1 MNTTIKI
8 RENKQLLRSLLT
20 EAPLVASKVDEFPNF
35 KPVKK
40 WPTETANF
48 ERLLIALG
56 GQPWPLPFS
65 GVHAYEFKVGDD
77 LIWVYN
83 DKEAYSTNNALKMYA
98 GVDKEFSPDG
108 LTFFKTKE
116 LKQKQGAIERKNG
129 RLVWKPVPEEEA
141 EEKQSEDWVDYLQL
155 GLSIVGLVPGWG
167 DILDIVNAIIS
178 FIRYKWGEHA
188 GDNWMLVDGFIN
200 LIGAMPVV
208 GSVISLSVKSVF
220 KGVKGGFQRVGDL
233 FATALRQGKSAD
245 EIWIMLR
252 DSGQLDAR
260 TLNQLAN
267 GMGDIAGVVKSFR
280 EKSRW
285 ALSDDAIRA
294 LDEFENF
301 MRTNASGADEIF
313 KAATKRADDVIQG
326 GEDLTTL
333 GRQMGRGK
341 GLLKTRRD
349 VDLGW
354 DIIQKILPRG
364 ITNKLANTFTR
375 TIKPAE
381 LSRLKAAMSARW
393 IRKFDNPDQL
403 AALIRSTPES
413 RLFPGA
419 RWNTR
424 DVRDFLRMAQGNPA
438 YYNQLKRIAA
448 NDAMSKNNP
457 LYVNFMNSEANAF
470 AQFLSPE
477 SGMIKEMFQRWNNL
491 LPVLWGDLKDMG
503 EDVLI
508 TSGIETKDDVNG
520 FFWPLLKTAID
531 KTETVLSDENEK
543 PFTGKVKA
551 FVSGS
556 YETVDKSALGAFFT
570 APFKVAG
577 LDIADSPV
585 PYNPNIRFEI
595 VPKDSPELKKQK
607 EKEKEKSQSRS
618 IFF

>member
-1 MNTTIKI
+1 
-8 RENKQLLRSLLT
+8 
-20 EAPLVASKVDEFPNF
+20 
-35 KPVKK
+35 
-40 WPTETANF
+40 
-48 ERLLIALG
+48 
-56 GQPWPLPFS
+56 
-65 GVHAYEFKVGDD
+65 
-77 LIWVYN
+77 
-83 DKEAYSTNNALKMYA
+83 
-98 GVDKEFSPDG
+98 
-108 LTFFKTKE
+108 
-116 LKQKQGAIERKNG
+116 
-129 RLVWKPVPEEEA
+129 
-141 EEKQSEDWVDYLQL
+141 
-155 GLSIVGLVPGWG
+155 
-167 DILDIVNAIIS
+167 
-178 FIRYKWGEHA
+178 
-188 GDNWMLVDGFIN
+188 
-200 LIGAMPVV
+200 
-208 GSVISLSVKSVF
+208 
-220 KGVKGGFQRVGDL
+220 
-233 FATALRQGKSAD
+233 
-245 EIWIMLR
+245 
-252 DSGQLDAR
+252 
-260 TLNQLAN
+260 
-267 GMGDIAGVVKSFR
+267 
-280 EKSRW
+280 
-285 ALSDDAIRA
+285 
-294 LDEFENF
+294 
-301 MRTNASGADEIF
+301 
-313 KAATKRADDVIQG
+313 
-326 GEDLTTL
+326 
-333 GRQMGRGK
+333 MGRGK